1 MLFVRV
7 HLRRL
12 LSHNWLSLTVF
23 IDMSAYLIYQNTMRD
38 AFRAENPGMTFGQL
52 SKFTSL
58 MYASLT
64 PLEKSRWEQAAAD
77 DKARYD
83 AEISGYVPPPGFTPN
98 GTMTESY
105 RKMREAAGVGY
116 GKHKKKPKDPNAPK
130 RARGPYVFFTLD
142 ERPRIL
148 LETPDIKFTE
158 LGHVMGQRWRALSA
172 EEKKKYEELANVDK
186 KRFQDEV
193 AHYNSTKPKSD
204 NTAVDG
210 HTRSPSQ
217 LSPLEQAQEQAQ
229 QHLYYQQQAAAM
241 YVTHPQYQEAQQ
253 YAEQYYTHPHG
264 HVDAAVMAAQYDPNA
279 AAYAQYYAAQQGY
292 IAQPQTD
299 QQTEFHF

>member
-1 MLFVRV
+1 M
-7 HLRRL
+7 
-12 LSHNWLSLTVF
+12 
-23 IDMSAYLIYQNTMRD
+23 
-38 AFRAENPGMTFGQL
+38 
-52 SKFTSL
+52 
-58 MYASLT
+58 
-64 PLEKSRWEQAAAD
+64 
-77 DKARYD
+77 
-83 AEISGYVPPPGFTPN
+83 
-98 GTMTESY
+98 
-105 RKMREAAGVGY
+105 
-116 GKHKKKPKDPNAPK
+116 
-130 RARGPYVFFTLD
+130 
-142 ERPRIL
+142 
-148 LETPDIKFTE
+148 
-158 LGHVMGQRWRALSA
+158 
-172 EEKKKYEELANVDK
+172 DK